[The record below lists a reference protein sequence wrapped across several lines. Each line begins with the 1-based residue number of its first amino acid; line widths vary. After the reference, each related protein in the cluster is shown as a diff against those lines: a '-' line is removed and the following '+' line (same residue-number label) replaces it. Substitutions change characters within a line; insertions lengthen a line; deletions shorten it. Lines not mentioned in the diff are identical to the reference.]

1 MIAHE
6 SIHARL
12 LFALAGHA
20 IGGMRLAQAAEAI
33 GESSPTTLRALQRL
47 ADDGLAEQMADANKC
62 WRLAPRIVQIA
73 LAHQAEMHRAQQ
85 SIDEIKNRYSRL
97 PG

>member
-1 MIAHE
+1 MSGQSLTTKA
-6 SIHARL
+6 

-20 IGGMRLAQAAEAI
+20 LTGLRLAQVAAAI

-47 ADDGLAEQMADANKC
+47 ADDGLAEQTQDANKA
-62 WRLAPRIVQIA
+62 WRLTPRITQIA
-73 LAHQAEMHRAQQ
+73 IAHQQEMARAHQRLA
-85 SIDEIKNRYSRL
+85 DTENRYSRL